1 MVVAP
6 IRYIT
11 LLNKKEV
18 IKIITVPNQKVI
30 KIIENDKHNEKPYAI
45 ITETEQVWAARLL
58 NDKSAAHILYY
69 YFAFNQD
76 GYKFALSPTA
86 IKNRY
91 GITAKQYRKGIEK
104 LQEVGYLTQ
113 KANDSNVWLFNR
125 IPEKYIHTALS
136 EWTIP
141 STLCTQEDIPCTP
154 KGIDGIPQKVHTV
167 CTQGDR
173 EIIQYNTLNSTNNIL
188 SDLELQCIR
197 NDLISSI
204 ENDYG
209 HTDECI
215 DELIK
220 VQAKAERNGYK
231 IEKHIDLLKDLLV
244 KLSDKL
250 NFRKSQ
256 AKARYDNAIQQTL
269 PTDAIEQTKVKL
281 IIEKYLSTHKIM
293 LPKDYG
299 FWINGW
305 NEEEQEPNII
315 ISLFAQPYDVILKQ
329 KHNIEG
335 IPKEYY
341 IKKKE
346 C

>member
-1 MVVAP
+1 M
-6 IRYIT
+6 IT
-11 LLNKKEV
+11 
-18 IKIITVPNQKVI
+18 IITVPNQKVI
-30 KIIENDKHNEKPYAI
+30 EILENDKHNAKPYGI

-69 YFAFNQD
+69 YFALNQD

-86 IKNRY
+86 IKNCY
-91 GITAKQYRKGIEK
+91 GITNKQYRKGIEK
-104 LQEVGYLTQ
+104 LQEVGYLTP
-113 KANDSNVWLFNR
+113 KGNKSNIWFFNR
-125 IPEKYIHTALS
+125 IPAEYIDTALC

-141 STLCTQEDIPCTP
+141 SGVCTQEDIPCTP
-154 KGIDGIPQKVHTV
+154 KGIDGVPPKVQTV
-167 CTQGDR
+167 CTQEDR
-173 EIIQYNTLNSTNNIL
+173 EILQYNTFNNTDNTL

-197 NDLISSI
+197 NDLISNI

-209 HTDECI
+209 YSDECI
-215 DELIK
+215 DELLK
-220 VQAKAERNGYK
+220 AQAKAERNGYK

-244 KLSDKL
+244 KLSDKMR
-250 NFRKSQ
+250 FRKSQ
-256 AKARYDNAIQQTL
+256 ARARYNNVIQQTL
-269 PTDAIEQTKVKL
+269 PTDAIEQMKVKL

-299 FWINGW
+299 FWIDGW
-305 NEEEQEPNII
+305 NDEAQEPNIVF
-315 ISLFAQPYDVILKQ
+315 SLFAQPYDVILNQ

-341 IKKKE
+341 TKPKE